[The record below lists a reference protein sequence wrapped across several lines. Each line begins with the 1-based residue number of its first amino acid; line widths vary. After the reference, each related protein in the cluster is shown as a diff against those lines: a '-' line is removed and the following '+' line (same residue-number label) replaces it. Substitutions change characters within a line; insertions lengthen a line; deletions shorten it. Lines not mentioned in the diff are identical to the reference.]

1 MLSSQ
6 VARYVIVGGLGTAT
20 HLAILT
26 LCVEWLSL
34 DAVLGTIAGFL
45 GALSVSYAL
54 NHCWTFQSRR
64 PHLSSLWRYVTVSF
78 AGLML
83 NTGMMYALVSFLHW
97 WYLTA
102 QFSVILIV
110 PISNFLM
117 NRYWTFSSIPDQ
129 GTLKKYAQSSSGNNN
144 THGQ

>member
-1 MLSSQ
+1 VLSSQ

-26 LCVEWLSL
+26 VCVEWGGL
-34 DAVLGTIAGFL
+34 DPILGTIAGFL
-45 GALSVSYAL
+45 GALSVSYVL

-64 PHLSSLWRYVTVSF
+64 PHLSSLWRYVTVSLT
-78 AGLML
+78 GLML
-83 NTGMMYALVSFLHW
+83 NTGMMYVLVSLLHW

-102 QFSVILIV
+102 QLSVILIV
-110 PISNFLM
+110 PVSNFLM
-117 NRYWTFSSIPDQ
+117 NRYWTFSFNPEQ
-129 GTLKKYAQSSSGNNN
+129 CTLKKYPPSSPGKNN